1 MKPKRYVFAKVNR
14 GKLLR
19 GCYLLI
25 LFLFSFFIIG
35 KSLLICLDMGMQE
48 NIEGSVLSEM
58 NHGLVRLFGQI
69 FPLLRYE
76 EEYGGSQDYV
86 YESDI
91 PDYFY
96 EDEDTKSQETILA
109 LEGGENGPQNVDM
122 ASGADTSNASETVK
136 PPNAVPSSGAV
147 TFTEE
152 QLKDFDFLYNNFYV
166 VDSSTTLLK
175 SELQGEKLL
184 KQDLSIDTGSSDYK
198 ILIYHT
204 HGSEAF
210 ADSREG
216 VIEDSIIGVGDVLT
230 EVIETKYNIHLY
242 HDRTVYD
249 VVDGKLDRSYAY
261 TLSKKG
267 VKQILADHPSI
278 EVIIDLHRDG
288 VSESTHLVTEI
299 NGKPTAKV
307 MFLNGVSRFKNS
319 GDISYLYNPYKE
331 TNLALSL
338 QMFVAGKALYGD
350 FLRKIYIR
358 AYCYNLNLMPK
369 ATLIEAGAQTNTVE
383 EEKNAME
390 PLADILYNVLS
401 PAS

>member
-1 MKPKRYVFAKVNR
+1 MV
-14 GKLLR
+14 LL
-19 GCYLLI
+19 LV
-25 LFLFSFFIIG
+25 SFFIIG
-35 KSLLICLDMGMQE
+35 KSLAICVDMGRQE
-48 NIEGSVLSEM
+48 YVAGSVLSAVNRGM
-58 NHGLVRLFGQI
+58 LTLFGQI

-76 EEYGGSQDYV
+76 EDYGGTEDYV
-86 YESDI
+86 YESEI

-109 LEGGENGPQNVDM
+109 LEGGESASAPVDM
-122 ASGADTSNASETVK
+122 AAGSPVGAENMAGLPASMNIPVGG
-136 PPNAVPSSGAV
+136 SV
-147 TFTEE
+147 TYTEQ

-175 SELQGEKLL
+175 SELQGENLL
-184 KQDLSIDTGSSDYK
+184 SKDLSIDVASPDYK

-216 VIEDSIIGVGDVLT
+216 AVEDTIIGVGDVLT
-230 EVIETKYNIHLY
+230 EILETKYNVHVY

-249 VVDGKLDRSYAY
+249 MVDGKLDRSYAY

-267 VKQILADHPSI
+267 VKKILSDHPSI
-278 EVIIDLHRDG
+278 EVMIDLHRDG
-288 VSESTHLVTEI
+288 VSESTRLVTEI

-331 TNLALSL
+331 TNLAFSL

-358 AYCYNLNLMPK
+358 AYCYNLNLM
-369 ATLIEAGAQTNTVE
+369 ARAALIEAGAQTNTLE

-390 PLADILYNVLS
+390 PLADILYQVLKS
-401 PAS
+401 GA

>member
-1 MKPKRYVFAKVNR
+1 MF
-14 GKLLR
+14 
-19 GCYLLI
+19 GCYYI
-25 LFLFSFFIIG
+25 LVLVVSFFIIG
-35 KSLLICLDMGMQE
+35 KSVGICMDMSREHAVE
-48 NIEGSVLSEM
+48 NSFLSGL
-58 NHGLVRLFGQI
+58 NHYLSNLFGQI
-69 FPLLRYE
+69 FPNLHYE
-76 EEYGGSQDYV
+76 EDYGGEEDYV
-86 YESDI
+86 YENEI

-109 LEGGENGPQNVDM
+109 LEGGE
-122 ASGADTSNASETVK
+122 ASPALSPMPGDGNPVEQTGVVNAATT
-136 PPNAVPSSGAV
+136 AGV
-147 TFTEE
+147 TYTKK
-152 QLKDFDFLYNNFYV
+152 QLHDYDFLLNNFYV

-175 SELQGEKLL
+175 SELNGKTLMA
-184 KQDLSIDTGSSDYK
+184 KDLTIDTASKDYK

-216 VIEDSIIGVGDVLT
+216 VVEDTIIGVGDTLT
-230 EVIETKYNIHLY
+230 EILETKYNIHVY
-242 HDRTVYD
+242 HDRTIYD

-288 VSESTHLVTEI
+288 VAETTHLVTEV

-307 MFLNGVSRFKNS
+307 MFLNGVSRSRKN

-331 TNLALSL
+331 TNLAFSL
-338 QMFVAGKALYGD
+338 QMFVAGKAMYGD

-358 AYCYNLNLMPK
+358 SYCYNLNLMPR

-390 PLADILYNVLS
+390 PLADILYHVLS
-401 PAS
+401 GS

>member
-1 MKPKRYVFAKVNR
+1 M
-14 GKLLR
+14 
-19 GCYLLI
+19 
-25 LFLFSFFIIG
+25 LFVSFFIIG
-35 KSLLICLDMGMQE
+35 KSLAICVDMGRQE
-48 NIEGSVLSEM
+48 HVAGSVLSEVNRGM
-58 NHGLVRLFGQI
+58 LTLFGQI

-76 EEYGGSQDYV
+76 EEYGEAKDYV

-109 LEGGENGPQNVDM
+109 LEGGEGASVPVDM
-122 ASGADTSNASETVK
+122 AVNGAAGPEGAENMAD
-136 PPNAVPSSGAV
+136 PPAAMNIPAGGSV
-147 TFTEE
+147 TYTEQ

-175 SELQGEKLL
+175 SELQGENLL
-184 KQDLSIDTGSSDYK
+184 GKDLTVDLASADYK

-216 VIEDSIIGVGDVLT
+216 VVEDTIIGVGDVLT
-230 EVIETKYNIHLY
+230 EILETKYNVHVY

-249 VVDGKLDRSYAY
+249 MVDGKLDRSYAY

-267 VKQILADHPSI
+267 VKKILSDHPSI
-278 EVIIDLHRDG
+278 EVMIDLHRDG
-288 VSESTHLVTEI
+288 VSESTRLVTEI

-331 TNLALSL
+331 TNLAFSL

-358 AYCYNLNLMPK
+358 AYCYNLNLMPR
-369 ATLIEAGAQTNTVE
+369 AALVEAGAQTNTLE

-390 PLADILYNVLS
+390 PLADILYQVLKGG
-401 PAS
+401 A